1 MNPGSASAKDFYKR
15 NNQWTDG
22 LISAAK
28 NVGIG
33 ANLLVEAA
41 NKAVSGETKHKF
53 DIIAAAQEIAASTT
67 QLVVASRVKA
77 PKESK
82 NLVELSGASKT
93 VSQATGA
100 VVATVKDCSSLID
113 NHEDFDVTKLT
124 VHQVKTMEMEIQVK
138 VLELEQSLQMERQ
151 KLAAFRR
158 KSYNFTDDK

>member
-1 MNPGSASAKDFYKR
+1 MKEYYKR

-41 NKAVSGETKHKF
+41 NKAVSGEVKHRF

-82 NLVELSGASKT
+82 NLEGLASASKV
-93 VSQATGA
+93 VSQATGEI
-100 VVATVKDCSSLID
+100 VATVKDCNERLDSKD
-113 NHEDFDVTKLT
+113 DFDVTKLT
-124 VHQVKTMEMEIQVK
+124 VHQLKTMEIEIQVK

-151 KLAAFRR
+151 KLASFRKR
-158 KSYNFTDDK
+158 NYNNVIEDH